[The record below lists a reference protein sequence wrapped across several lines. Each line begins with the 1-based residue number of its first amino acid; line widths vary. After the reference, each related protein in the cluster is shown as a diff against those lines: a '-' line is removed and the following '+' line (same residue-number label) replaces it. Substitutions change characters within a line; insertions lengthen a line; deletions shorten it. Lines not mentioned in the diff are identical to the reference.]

1 MDPLLIDRIYECAF
15 VPEQWPD
22 TLDALSQM
30 SEGAGGSL
38 YIFGKDATMLTAS
51 PSARERAIGA
61 LKGGFAQRGQGLA
74 RVLAS
79 SRSSFI
85 TERDIMTSDEL
96 EQEPL
101 YRDFWR
107 PAGIGSMVVTTIE
120 LPTRESLLLLF
131 TRWFQQGPAGRGLID
146 QLDRLRPHLARSALM
161 TARLQ
166 LERARVASK
175 TLAALG
181 LPALILDRRGKVLV
195 ANDLIEDIPG
205 FVHWRAY
212 DGVSFNDKAADR
224 LLRDAITTIELAQ
237 GASVRSFP
245 VRGAEGARMV
255 AHIVP
260 IRLSARDI
268 FASCAA
274 TLILTPLTAP
284 EAPPVELVQSL
295 FDLTPA
301 EARVARSLATGD
313 SVEEIATRSGV
324 TLNTIRTQVRGVL
337 EKTGCSRQAE
347 VVSLL
352 AGTIPSVRF
361 GAGAA

>member
-1 MDPLLIDRIYECAF
+1 MIEGLVDRIYECAF
-15 VPEQWPD
+15 VPEQWPGTLD
-22 TLDALSQM
+22 TLSNMTA
-30 SEGAGGSL
+30 GAGGSL

-51 PSARERAIGA
+51 PGARERAAGA
-61 LKGGFAQRGQGLA
+61 LKGGFVERGKGLA

-79 SRSSFI
+79 SRSGFI
-85 TERDIMTSDEL
+85 TERDIMTMDEL

-107 PAGIGSMVVTTIE
+107 PAGIGSMVVTTVE
-120 LPTRESLLLLF
+120 LPTKESLLLLF
-131 TRWFQQGPAGRGLID
+131 TRWLQQGPAERGLID

-166 LERARVASK
+166 LERAKVASK

-181 LPALILDRRGKVLV
+181 LPALVLDRHGKVLA
-195 ANDLIEDIPG
+195 ANSLIESLPK
-205 FVHWRAY
+205 FVHWRAF
-212 DGVSFNDKAADR
+212 DGVSFSDKAADQ
-224 LLRDAITTIELAQ
+224 LLRDAIATIDLAE

-245 VRGAEGARMV
+245 VRGGGAMMV
-255 AHIVP
+255 AHVVP

-274 TLILTPLTAP
+274 TLIMTPVTAP

-313 SVEEIATRSGV
+313 TVEDIAVRTGV
-324 TLNTIRTQVRGVL
+324 TLNTVRTQVRGVL
-337 EKTGCSRQAE
+337 EKTGCGRQAE
-347 VVSLL
+347 VVSML
-352 AGTIPSVRF
+352 AGAIPSARF
-361 GAGAA
+361 GASAI

>member
-1 MDPLLIDRIYECAF
+1 MYQELIDRIYECAF
-15 VPEQWPD
+15 VPEQWPGTLD
-22 TLDALSQM
+22 TLSEM

-38 YIFGKDATMLTAS
+38 YIFGRDATLLTAS
-51 PSARERAIGA
+51 SSARERAAGA
-61 LKGGFAQRGQGLA
+61 LRGGFAQRGQGLA

-79 SRSSFI
+79 SRSGFI

-107 PAGIGSMVVTTIE
+107 PAGIGSMVVTTVE

-131 TRWFQQGPAGRGLID
+131 TRWLKQGPADRGLID
-146 QLDRLRPHLARSALM
+146 ELDRLRPHLARSALM

-181 LPALILDRRGKVLV
+181 LPALVLDRRGKVLA
-195 ANDLIEDIPG
+195 ANSLIEDLSG
-205 FVHWRAY
+205 FVHWRAF
-212 DGVSFNDKAADR
+212 DGVSFTDRAADR
-224 LLRDAITTIELAQ
+224 LLRDAIATIDLAH

-245 VRGAEGARMV
+245 VRTEETAMV
-255 AHIVP
+255 AHLVP

-274 TLILTPLTAP
+274 TLILTPMTAP
-284 EAPPVELVQSL
+284 QAPPVELVQSL
-295 FDLTPA
+295 FDLTPS

-313 SVEEIATRSGV
+313 SVEDIAVRSGV
-324 TLNTIRTQVRGVL
+324 TANTIRSQVRGVL
-337 EKTGCSRQAE
+337 EKTGCTRQAQ
-347 VVSLL
+347 VVALL
-352 AGTIPSVRF
+352 SGIAPTVRL
-361 GAGAA
+361 A